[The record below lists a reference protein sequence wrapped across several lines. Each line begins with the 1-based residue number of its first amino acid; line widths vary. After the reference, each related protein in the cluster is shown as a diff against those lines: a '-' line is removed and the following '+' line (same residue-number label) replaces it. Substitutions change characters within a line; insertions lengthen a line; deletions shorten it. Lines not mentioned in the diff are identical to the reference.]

1 MMISHA
7 FKTNTNRAAAL
18 VALTLGLAACGGGGS
33 GAPDNQAPEAR
44 LTGPQDTIL
53 TGEPI
58 PLDGRNSTD
67 ADKDP
72 LSYEWALTTKPAGS
86 AATLGEAT
94 GLAGLRFLMPDVAGR
109 YDVSLRV
116 TDGKGG
122 ESRLIRSLEVQAAPP
137 PGIVMTESE
146 PVSGLVHL
154 GLNRA
159 TVSTD
164 VQWYCDGLGLNAQ
177 GQSRPL
183 SMEWETG
190 FLVDGPHL
198 VQAKLHY
205 ADGSQRT
212 LERTVTVLNP
222 TVKLT
227 RPYAESYTGRT
238 GVYVEAQSVHG
249 IERVSLSFHGTL
261 LGELTERNDCGLE
274 VCRGAPSGYGFTV
287 LTTQTGAGSVT
298 LDLTARDKAGN
309 SRTVPVTVS
318 MRL

>member
-1 MMISHA
+1 MISRTS
-7 FKTNTNRAAAL
+7 KTNASRAAAL
-18 VALTLGLAACGGGGS
+18 LALTLGLAACGGGGGPS
-33 GAPDNQAPEAR
+33 NQAPVAR
-44 LTGPQDTIL
+44 LTGPGDSLL

-67 ADKDP
+67 ADQDP
-72 LSYEWALTTKPAGS
+72 LSFEWALTAKPTGS
-86 AATLGEAT
+86 TATLGEGT
-94 GLAGLRFLMPDVAGR
+94 GLRFLVPDVAGR

-122 ESRLIRSLEVQAAPP
+122 ESLVSRSLDVQAAAPLA
-137 PGIVMTESE
+137 IVMTESE

-154 GLNRA
+154 RLNRA

-164 VQWYCDGLGLNAQ
+164 VQWYGDGVLLNAAGQQ
-177 GQSRPL
+177 GQLP
-183 SMEWETG
+183 MEWETG
-190 FLVDGPHL
+190 FLVDGPHV
-198 VQAKLHY
+198 VQAKLRY

-212 LERTVTVLNP
+212 LERTITVLNP

-227 RPYAESYTGRT
+227 RPYVETFAGRA

-249 IERVSLSFHGTL
+249 IERVSLSFKGTL
-261 LGELTERNDCGLE
+261 LGDLTERNDCGLQ
-274 VCRGAPSGYGFTV
+274 VCPGAPTGYGFSV

-298 LDLTARDKAGN
+298 MDLTARDKAGN

-318 MRL
+318 MRP